1 MKKHFFNVLLLGV
14 LATLSASFVQ
24 SCTADVD
31 NLKTRVTVLEGMV
44 RDLQKDLQ
52 AAMVTGSTIISANQ
66 AADGTWTLVLSD
78 GQSITIKPSSGQGG
92 STITVEETEDAI
104 IITVDGS
111 TYALPK
117 KSSGVINSVVYVPE
131 YIDGQVVLGNDGAS
145 ASFLV
150 TPALTS
156 TQVANAVVELA
167 DAREVKTR
175 AGEGLFKVEEFSAE
189 GELLVV
195 KMKGLAVGAGKKYT
209 VAVKVTVDG
218 ATISSNYF
226 TVLIT
231 DDFSFESEELVDP
244 VMIDGV
250 QLSKLEGDLDGYHRA
265 LIPESAFKFAS
276 TINLKDYYKEL
287 PAGKIAFQLAPR
299 EKQNDKVQEHYD
311 AFAAALSADGTWS
324 PVQRLGTDAW
334 NSEGKN
340 GFIVYMTADDVIK
353 NKIFWQIDNPI
364 PGMGLDNGSF
374 FGDGFPEAQ
383 HMEIGTEESV
393 NAKWILPAGAQVVD
407 LAKIFLTAQFP
418 EGELLPDPIY
428 LRHGNANKAIQ
439 MIQELSKQDAAG
451 DDFVYADGDHFTI
464 GEKYQPL
471 VARSRGLVWRT
482 TQPSWVSSIR
492 ENWPDE
498 AKAACNGPANGEIL
512 GGWDGGGDIPGLMGW
527 DINERGLVTT
537 DAYQGWG
544 FRSGLGMFFEYEY
557 GEQTLGP
564 WHWAYVFFNRR
575 VAPYEEGMGN
585 DPDAR

>member
-1 MKKHFFNVLLLGV
+1 MKKHFFNVLLLGA
-14 LATLSASFVQ
+14 LTTLSASFVQ

-52 AAMVTGSTIISANQ
+52 AAMVTGSTIVSSAQ

-78 GQSITIKPSSGQGG
+78 GNTITIKPSTGSAGG
-92 STITVEETEDAI
+92 AAISVEETDDAI
-104 IITVDGS
+104 VITVDGQ

-117 KSSGVINSVVYVPE
+117 KSSGIINSVVYVPE
-131 YIDGQVVLGNDGAS
+131 YADGKVIVGNDGANV
-145 ASFLV
+145 SFLV

-156 TQVANAVVELA
+156 AQVANAVVEIA

-175 AGEGLFKVEEFSAE
+175 AGAGLFKVESVAAD
-189 GELLVV
+189 GDLLVV
-195 KMKGLAVGAGKKYT
+195 GIKGLAAESGKIYT
-209 VAVKVTVDG
+209 VAIKITVDG

-226 TVLIT
+226 NVAVG
-231 DDFSFESEELVDP
+231 DDFSFESEVLVDP
-244 VMIDGV
+244 VMVDGV
-250 QLSKLEGDLDGYHRA
+250 QLTKLDGELEGYHRA
-265 LIPESAFKFAS
+265 LIPESAFKFAG
-276 TINLKDYYKEL
+276 TFNLKDYYKTL
-287 PAGKIAFQLAPR
+287 PEGNIAFQLAPA
-299 EKQNDKVQEHYD
+299 ELQNDNVRNHYD
-311 AFAAALSADGTWS
+311 AINAALSADGTWK

-340 GFIVYMTADDVIK
+340 GIIIYMTANDVIK

-364 PGMGLDNGSF
+364 PGMGLDKF
-374 FGDGFPEAQ
+374 LGDGFPEAQ
-383 HMEIGTEESV
+383 HMEIGTEQSV
-393 NAKWILPAGAQVVD
+393 NLKWILPAGAQVVD
-407 LAKIFLTAQFP
+407 LTKLFLTATFP

-439 MIQELSKQDAAG
+439 MIQEASFQDQSG
-451 DDFVYADGDHFTI
+451 EDFAYADGDHFTI
-464 GEKYQPL
+464 GDKYKPL
-471 VARSRGLVWRT
+471 VARSRGFVWRT

-544 FRSGLGMFFEYEY
+544 FRSGVGVFFEYEY

-575 VAPYEEGMGN
+575 VAPYEEGKGI